1 MRRSSLL
8 KWSAAFSITG
18 IVGTALLLST
28 TESAQVQVEPVAYDA
43 VASSIVANGTFVFS
57 REAKLSP
64 EILGVV
70 REVLVFEGQKVQ
82 RGDVVLRLDRRSLEA
97 EVAAQTAAVARARL
111 AIREQEHHIEL
122 LQSRHRRSAE
132 LVALQLIG
140 QEAHEQVT
148 HELALARLKLEQA
161 RQQRRQSLALL
172 DQSEDRLA
180 KTEIRAPISGTV
192 VAVDIKVGETAV
204 PSTAGIQGSELV
216 TIADMDGLYAE
227 LTVDE
232 ADIASV
238 ATGDAVE
245 LMPSA
250 LRSQPIAGQVMR
262 IAEVPVAAAPGAE
275 AAERRKYRVEVSL
288 GGEASS
294 AKPGMTCR
302 AEIRPANASQM
313 LAIPLAA
320 VVDSEDAARGPY
332 VIVVNTENIATH
344 RAVAVSTSNETLAGI
359 AKGIAL
365 GERVALAP
373 LDVLLSIGDGDAV
386 RILP

>member
-8 KWSAAFSITG
+8 KWSSALSITG
-18 IVGTALLLST
+18 IVGTALLVST
-28 TESAQVQVEPVAYDA
+28 TESAQVQVEPVAYDV

-57 REAKLSP
+57 SETKLSP

-70 REVLVFEGQKVQ
+70 REVLVSEGQKVQ

-97 EVAAQTAAVARARL
+97 EVAAQTAAVAQARL
-111 AIREQEHHIEL
+111 AIREQEQHIEL
-122 LQSRHRRSAE
+122 LQRRNRRSAE
-132 LVALQLIG
+132 LVALQLVG
-140 QEAHEQVT
+140 QESHEQVT
-148 HELALARLKLEQA
+148 HELALARLSLEQA
-161 RQQRRQSLALL
+161 RQQRQRSLALL

-204 PSTAGIQGSELV
+204 PSTAGIRGSELV

-262 IAEVPVAAAPGAE
+262 IAEVPAAAAPGAE
-275 AAERRKYRVEVSL
+275 ATERRKYRVEVSL
-288 GGEASS
+288 GSDASS
-294 AKPGMTCR
+294 ARPGMTCR
-302 AEIRPANASQM
+302 AEIRPASKAQM
-313 LAIPLAA
+313 LVIPLAA
-320 VVDSEDAARGPY
+320 VVDSDDAARGPY
-332 VIVVNTENIATH
+332 VIVVNTKNIATH
-344 RAVAVSTSNETLAGI
+344 RPVAVSTSNETLAGI
-359 AKGIAL
+359 AKGISL